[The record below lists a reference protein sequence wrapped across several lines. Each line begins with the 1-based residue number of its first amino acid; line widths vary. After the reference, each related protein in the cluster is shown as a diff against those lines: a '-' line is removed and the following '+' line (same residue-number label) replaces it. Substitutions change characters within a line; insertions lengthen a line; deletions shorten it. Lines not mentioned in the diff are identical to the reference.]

1 MRILII
7 KVYIIW
13 QSPELQ
19 SQTKDCIKAL
29 YDIFLM
35 YMYINNL
42 LRKGLKTTQK
52 IFRIFV
58 DFFSVFLKLR
68 VFIVN
73 QHSKRLEN
81 HISKQ
86 RFSVSSAG
94 PVGSLVVRASDL

>member
-1 MRILII
+1 
-7 KVYIIW
+7 
-13 QSPELQ
+13 
-19 SQTKDCIKAL
+19 
-29 YDIFLM
+29 M

-42 LRKGLKTTQK
+42 LRKGLETTQK

-73 QHSKRLEN
+73 QYSEN

-86 RFSVSSAG
+86 RFFVNSAA